1 MKIGVETIGY
11 SELGK
16 LKTSKIL
23 LEDTKRKP
31 KGITLVNLVENLRTY
46 NKLSI

>member
-1 MKIGVETIGY
+1 MKIGVETISY
-11 SELGK
+11 SEAREIK
-16 LKTSKIL
+16 DIINTTK
-23 LEDTKRKP
+23 DTKRKP